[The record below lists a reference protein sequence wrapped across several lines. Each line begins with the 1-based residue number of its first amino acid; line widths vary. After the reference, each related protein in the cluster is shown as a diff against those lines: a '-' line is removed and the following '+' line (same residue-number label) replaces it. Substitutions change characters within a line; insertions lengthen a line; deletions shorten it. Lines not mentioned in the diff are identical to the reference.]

1 MAHAAAHSE
10 QVHALQRAYHRVRAD
25 TLALCEPLVTEDYGL
40 QTAPFASPPR
50 WHLGHTSWFFE
61 TFVLAAADPHYQP
74 VHPQFQHL
82 FNSYYQGVGQPFP
95 RAMRGALSR
104 PTTADVRDYRMHV
117 DEAVLHWLERC
128 ARRPEADDRLL
139 LARIALGLQHE
150 QQHQELLLCDLLHHF
165 SHNPLWPA
173 YDQRPLTAAP
183 AAPPLQWLHHDGG
196 LISIGHER
204 ADDGADHYSHFAFD
218 NESPRHQHFLTPFR
232 LASRLVSNGEYLQ
245 FIRDGG
251 YQRAELWLADGW
263 DHIQRH
269 GWQAPLYWQQVE
281 PDADDSWQE
290 FSLHGLH
297 ALDLHRPVAHVS
309 YYEADAYAR
318 WAGKRLPSEA
328 EWEVIAATRQ
338 PAGGWPDCW
347 RAQFSADDFF
357 GALWQWTHSA
367 YAAYPGFQPAAGAVG
382 EYNGKFMCNQL
393 VLRGSAC
400 ITPPEHSR
408 ASYRNFFYP
417 HDRWCFAGIRL
428 AESA

>member
-1 MAHAAAHSE
+1 MPHAAHSE
-10 QVHALQRAYHRVRAD
+10 QVHALQRAFRRVRSD

-61 TFVLAAADPHYQP
+61 TFVLAAANADYQP
-74 VHPQFQHL
+74 VHPQFRHL

-104 PTTADVRDYRMHV
+104 PTTADVRAYRMRV

-128 ARRPEADDRLL
+128 ARHPESADHEL
-139 LARIALGLQHE
+139 LARITLGLQHE
-150 QQHQELLLCDLLHHF
+150 QQHQELLLCDLLYHF

-173 YDQRPLTAAP
+173 YDERPLP
-183 AAPPLQWLHHDGG
+183 AAPVAPVLQWLQHDGG

-204 ADDGADHYSHFAFD
+204 KPGDSAGDFCFD
-218 NESPRHQHFLTPFR
+218 NECPRHQQYLMPFR
-232 LASRLVSNGEYLQ
+232 LGSRLVSNGDYLQ

-251 YQRAELWLADGW
+251 YQRAEYWLADGW
-263 DHIQRH
+263 AHSQQQ
-269 GWQAPLYWQQVE
+269 GWQAPLYWRQAE
-281 PDADDSWQE
+281 SGDLDSWQE
-290 FSLHGLH
+290 FSLHGMQP
-297 ALDLHRPVAHVS
+297 LDLQLPVAHVS

-318 WAGKRLPSEA
+318 WAGKRLPTEA
-328 EWEVIAATRQ
+328 EWEAVAASSQ
-338 PAGGWPDCW
+338 VPGDWPACW
-347 RAQFSADDFF
+347 RAQLHDKDFF
-357 GALWQWTHSA
+357 GALWQWTSSA
-367 YAAYPGFQPAAGAVG
+367 YAGYPGFRPATGAIG
-382 EYNGKFMCNQL
+382 EYNGKFMCNQF

-400 ITPPEHSR
+400 ITPPGHSR

-428 AESA
+428 AESV